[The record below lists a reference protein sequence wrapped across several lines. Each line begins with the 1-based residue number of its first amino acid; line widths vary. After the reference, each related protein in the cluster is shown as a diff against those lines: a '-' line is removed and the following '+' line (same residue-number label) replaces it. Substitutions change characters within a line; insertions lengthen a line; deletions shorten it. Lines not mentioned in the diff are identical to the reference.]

1 MILRGHTWVRKSRT
15 LAQVPRH
22 AGPDL
27 RAHCGHWGSCR
38 SHSLG
43 KARKRAMM
51 MALTFA
57 SLVSNSTFSCQIF
70 TSGQG
75 CTTVHLQI
83 TPKLTF
89 HKASTRPP
97 RVLSMVELQLQNRVA
112 VTDVSA
118 GPLLLPRQLRKGYSE
133 RSDLRRPR
141 PGVMAAQWCLMS
153 RAQAV

>member
-1 MILRGHTWVRKSRT
+1 
-15 LAQVPRH
+15 
-22 AGPDL
+22 
-27 RAHCGHWGSCR
+27 
-38 SHSLG
+38 
-43 KARKRAMM
+43 M

-97 RVLSMVELQLQNRVA
+97 RVLSIVELQLQNRVA

-118 GPLLLPRQLRKGYSE
+118 GSLLLPRQLRKG
-133 RSDLRRPR
+133 
-141 PGVMAAQWCLMS
+141 
-153 RAQAV
+153 